1 MCYKERSDPALPSSS
16 PTKFALKIGSEHS
29 AFTATAVSY
38 DKDMTQTDTTTET
51 SEAASK
57 KASLL
62 DDAHIDSSALRH
74 HASWLRN
81 AIFYEIYPQ
90 SFADSNGDGIGDIP
104 GITAH
109 LRYIRDLGCTALWI
123 NPCFESPFRDA
134 GYDISN
140 YERVAPRYGTNDDL
154 IDLFKKAHALGMHVL
169 LDLVPGHTSDQH
181 PWFRASSQWDPA
193 KRIDPKTGED
203 LSKRFIWTQSAFE
216 NGAGMPFVAGESD
229 RDGAYITNF
238 FAFQPALNYGYLRQE
253 RDWQQ
258 SIDDPAPTATR
269 HALAQIMR
277 FWLSRGCDGFRVDMA
292 DSLVKND
299 DENKSGTITTWQRIF
314 SSIKKEFPQAAFVSE
329 WGRPWQSLTAG
340 FDMDFYL
347 DWGWV
352 PNGYNLLV
360 RRTSDQIHADSDQ
373 SYMAATSN
381 ADPLTFLAD
390 YLTSYTRSKDLGSFS
405 FITCN
410 HDTPRFAPRLSKRER
425 ELAFTLLMTLPG
437 MPFIY
442 YGDEIGMRYRILP
455 SKEGGYGR
463 TGSRTPMQWDNS
475 ANKGFSTA
483 DSSQLYLPVDPSA
496 DAPTVE
502 DEKADP
508 SSMLSFVTHL
518 LALRHDHDNDGSA
531 LAADADLSILFA
543 HRNRRPLVFMR
554 TGAENAEQ
562 NDGTDTTHNKV
573 TSEQTA
579 PEKTAPERT
588 APEKI
593 VVALNP
599 ETETEQV
606 PVPVYLSNAQLLL
619 HVGTVLAEGSSLSLE
634 PQSCAIFKLN

>member
-1 MCYKERSDPALPSSS
+1 MIHFGIKGYPSL
-16 PTKFALKIGSEHS
+16 F
-29 AFTATAVSY
+29 F
-38 DKDMTQTDTTTET
+38 D
-51 SEAASK
+51 
-57 KASLL
+57 
-62 DDAHIDSSALRH
+62 
-74 HASWLRN
+74 RN
-81 AIFYEIYPQ
+81 TP
-90 SFADSNGDGIGDIP
+90 N
-104 GITAH
+104 
-109 LRYIRDLGCTALWI
+109 
-123 NPCFESPFRDA
+123 
-134 GYDISN
+134 
-140 YERVAPRYGTNDDL
+140 
-154 IDLFKKAHALGMHVL
+154 
-169 LDLVPGHTSDQH
+169 
-181 PWFRASSQWDPA
+181 
-193 KRIDPKTGED
+193 
-203 LSKRFIWTQSAFE
+203 
-216 NGAGMPFVAGESD
+216 
-229 RDGAYITNF
+229 
-238 FAFQPALNYGYLRQE
+238 
-253 RDWQQ
+253 
-258 SIDDPAPTATR
+258 
-269 HALAQIMR
+269 
-277 FWLSRGCDGFRVDMA
+277 
-292 DSLVKND
+292 
-299 DENKSGTITTWQRIF
+299 
-314 SSIKKEFPQAAFVSE
+314 
-329 WGRPWQSLTAG
+329 GRPWEGQDISKEYKYCYFDKAGKGEVKEFVDNFTAA
-340 FDMDFYL
+340 FNRTKQL
-347 DWGWV
+347 
-352 PNGYNLLV
+352 GYIAIP
-360 RRTSDQIHADSDQ
+360 TA
-373 SYMAATSN
+373 
-381 ADPLTFLAD
+381 
-390 YLTSYTRSKDLGSFS
+390 
-405 FITCN
+405 N
-410 HDTPRFAPRLSKRER
+410 HDFQRPNIGTRNTMDQLKVA
-425 ELAFTLLMTLPG
+425 MTFFLTMPG
-437 MPFIY
+437 VPFIY

-543 HRNRRPLVFMR
+543 HRNRRPLAFMR

-599 ETETEQV
+599 GTETEQV